1 MIKGV
6 NAVLNYFDQVNT
18 VNNREYKYFSIYKK
32 GTIEKGNPCI
42 TTPNRDDWTYD
53 QARDLLSNW
62 LSWQQYGEFI
72 IVMNDSEKATARG
85 NQRQEFGI
93 ENGGGSQFNQ
103 ATISGP
109 QFSAE
114 DIQTK
119 INDALN
125 KYKNEQELETIKK
138 KLAELE
144 KEKKELEKQAGDPW
158 NKFIGSISPYI
169 PAILKEQGIIKETVV
184 AGVPASEAKP
194 VTEQDAEHPANDT
207 DNVQQRL
214 ETVVGKFHQARPDDW
229 LEVLEFFADKILA
242 KPSLV
247 ETAKSFL

>member
-6 NAVLNYFDQVNT
+6 NAVLNYFDQVNA

-42 TTPNRDDWTYD
+42 TTPNRDDWTFE

-93 ENGGGSQFNQ
+93 ENGGSQFNQ

-114 DIQTK
+114 DIQAK

-125 KYKNEQELETIKK
+125 KYKNEQELEAIKK
-138 KLAELE
+138 KLTELE

-184 AGVPASEAKP
+184 AGVPASEAIP
-194 VTEQDAEHPANDT
+194 VTEKDAEHPANDT

-214 ETVVGKFHQARPDDW
+214 EIVVGKFHQARPDDW